1 MRLWHRPASIFLA
14 NWFRGNIT
22 RATLIRLTL
31 ILLTV
36 AVRLALTAALTI
48 ALTTVALLA
57 GAVPSLAQSA
67 LSQNSAA
74 APIAKTVGTIKSVQV
89 GSITVAAE
97 SGDEVTA
104 TLTEST
110 KILRV
115 PPGEKDLKNAVALQP
130 QDLQPGDRVL
140 VRGQSSSNPR
150 ALTALSVI
158 VMKQSD
164 VAAKQQ
170 QQQEDWQKRGV
181 GGLVTKADAATN
193 TITISSNGTGPNKNI
208 IVHLTPNT
216 IARRYAPGSVKFD
229 DAKPQPAAQFMAEI
243 KPGDQ
248 LRARGTRSADGG
260 ELAAEETVA
269 GSFRNIAG
277 TIKSIDAPNNTIT
290 VQDAITKSAV
300 TVKVLADSQ
309 IKKLPPEMAQ
319 RIAMRL
325 KAQTANASGDQAAA
339 NAPDRGQSPSQSPSQ
354 SQGKGESQSAANAP
368 GAAPNGSR
376 GRNGADGQGRSGGG
390 AGGSGPPDLQR
401 MLSRLP
407 NSTLADLQKADAVMI
422 VATEGAGSD
431 AATAITLLAGVDAIL
446 TASPNRS
453 ASLLSPWS
461 LGAPS
466 AEGEGAQQ

>member
-1 MRLWHRPASIFLA
+1 MRPWHRATSIFLA
-14 NWFRGNIT
+14 TWF
-22 RATLIRLTL
+22 
-31 ILLTV
+31 
-36 AVRLALTAALTI
+36 ALW
-48 ALTTVALLA
+48 A
-57 GAVPSLAQSA
+57 GAVPSLAQSVP
-67 LSQNSAA
+67 SQNSAA
-74 APIAKTVGTIKSVQV
+74 AQIAKTVGTIKSVQA

-140 VRGQSSSNPR
+140 VRGQSSSPSSNAH
-150 ALTALSVI
+150 ALTALAVI

-193 TITISSNGTGPNKNI
+193 TITISSSGTGPNKNI
-208 IVHLTPNT
+208 IVHLTANT

-248 LRARGTRSADGG
+248 LRARCTRSADGS
-260 ELAAEETVA
+260 ELAAEEIVA

-277 TIKSIDAPNNTIT
+277 TIKSIDAANNTIT

-325 KAQTANASGDQAAA
+325 KAQAANASGDQAAA
-339 NAPDRGQSPSQSPSQ
+339 NAPDRGQRPSQ
-354 SQGKGESQSAANAP
+354 SQSKGEGQSAANAP
-368 GAAPNGSR
+368 ATPRNGGR
-376 GRNGADGQGRSGGG
+376 GRYGADGQARSGG
-390 AGGSGPPDLQR
+390 AAGSGPPDLQR

-407 NSTLADLQKADAVMI
+407 NSALADLQKADAVMI

-461 LGAPS
+461 FGAPS